1 MSDADAPASHTPVS
15 HTPVSHTTVG
25 YTTVGYTYGAR
36 YLYTDTVILNDNFL
50 RISAC
55 ADAYQTPLSS
65 AVITVPATRPVQY
78 RDRLGNPT
86 HRVRLTSP
94 HTELTILAVG
104 SVRLSKP
111 PSAIEEVAM
120 TALRYDASVE
130 EFLSPTPMVHP
141 DMVVD
146 TAKDIASGCAG
157 LLEAVDRVVGWVH
170 ENITYIRG
178 STTVATTAEQVLE
191 TRQGV
196 CQDMTHL
203 AIGMLRALDIPT
215 RYVSGL
221 MSGQVGETHAWLE
234 FLHPMQGWLPSDPT
248 RGQFIAGDAD
258 LVKFAVGRDYTQ
270 VSPVEGSFVSKGAG
284 WLDVV
289 VAQVTPSAQSVSFDD
304 AMHLIESAKSA

>member
-1 MSDADAPASHTPVS
+1 MNDAGAPESHMPENRMTL
-15 HTPVSHTTVG
+15 
-25 YTTVGYTYGAR
+25 GYTYGAR

-50 RISAC
+50 RVSAG
-55 ADAYQTPLSS
+55 ADAFQTPLSS
-65 AVITVPATRPVQY
+65 AVVTVPATRPVQY

-104 SVRLSKP
+104 SVHLSKP
-111 PSAIEEVAM
+111 PSAIEEAAVN
-120 TALRYDASVE
+120 ALQYDASAE
-130 EFLSPTPMVHP
+130 EFLLPTPMVHP

-146 TAKDIASGCAG
+146 AAKDIARGRAG
-157 LLEAVDRVVGWVH
+157 LLETVERVVGWVH
-170 ENITYIRG
+170 ANITYIRG

-203 AIGMLRALDIPT
+203 AMGMLRALDIPT

-234 FLHPMQGWLPSDPT
+234 FLHPAHGWLPSDPT
-248 RGQFIAGDAD
+248 RGQFIAADAD

-270 VSPVEGSFVSKGAG
+270 ASPVEGSFVSKGAG

-289 VAQVTPSAQSVSFDD
+289 VAQVTPSAQSVSFDG
-304 AMHLIESAKSA
+304 AMDLIASAKSA

>member
-1 MSDADAPASHTPVS
+1 MQADLGGPVGDAGAPMSRL
-15 HTPVSHTTVG
+15 
-25 YTTVGYTYGAR
+25 TVGYTYGAR
-36 YLYTDTVILNDNFL
+36 YVYTDTVILNDNFL
-50 RISAC
+50 RVSAC
-55 ADAYQTPLSS
+55 ADAFQTPLSS
-65 AVITVPATRPVQY
+65 AVVTVPATRPVQY

-104 SVRLSKP
+104 SVHLSKP
-111 PSAIEEVAM
+111 PSAIEEAAM
-120 TALRYDASVE
+120 DALQYDASAE
-130 EFLSPTPMVHP
+130 EFLLPTPMVHP

-146 TAKDIASGCAG
+146 AAKDIARGCAG
-157 LLEAVDRVVGWVH
+157 LLETVERVVGWVH
-170 ENITYIRG
+170 ANITYIRG

-203 AIGMLRALDIPT
+203 AMGMLRALDIPT

-234 FLHPMQGWLPSDPT
+234 FLHPAHGWLPSDPT
-248 RGQFIAGDAD
+248 RGQFIAADAD

-270 VSPVEGSFVSKGAG
+270 ASPVEGSFVSKGAG

-304 AMHLIESAKSA
+304 AMDLIKSAKSA

>member
-1 MSDADAPASHTPVS
+1 MQADMGGSVGDAGAL
-15 HTPVSHTTVG
+15 
-25 YTTVGYTYGAR
+25 VGYTYGAR
-36 YLYTDTVILNDNFL
+36 YVYTDTVILNDNFL

-55 ADAYQTPLSS
+55 ADTYQTPLTS

-94 HTELTILAVG
+94 HTELTILGVG
-104 SVRLSKP
+104 SVRLNKP
-111 PSAIEEVAM
+111 PSAIEEVAVP
-120 TALRYDASVE
+120 ALQYDASAE

-141 DMVVD
+141 DMV
-146 TAKDIASGCAG
+146 AGAAREIAGGCAG
-157 LLEAVDRVVGWVH
+157 LLEMVDCVVGWVY

-178 STTVATTAEQVLE
+178 STTVATTAEQVLD

-203 AIGMLRALDIPT
+203 AMGMLRALDIPV

-234 FLHPMQGWLPSDPT
+234 FLHPTQGWLPSDPT
-248 RGQFIAGDAD
+248 RGQFIVRGAD

-270 VSPVEGSFVSKGAG
+270 ASPVEGSFVSKGTG

-289 VAQVTPSAQSVSFDD
+289 VAQVTPSAESVSFDD
-304 AMHLIESAKSA
+304 AMGLIENAKSA

>member
-1 MSDADAPASHTPVS
+1 MQADLGGSVENGTAALS
-15 HTPVSHTTVG
+15 
-25 YTTVGYTYGAR
+25 YTYGAR
-36 YLYTDTVILNDNFL
+36 YVYTDTVILNDNFL

-55 ADAYQTPLSS
+55 ADAYQTPLTS

-94 HTELTILAVG
+94 HTDLTILGVG
-104 SVRLSKP
+104 AVRLSSP
-111 PSAIEEVAM
+111 PSAIEEVGLS
-120 TALRYDASVE
+120 ALQYDANAE
-130 EFLSPTPMVHP
+130 EFLLPTPMVHP
-141 DMVVD
+141 DMVAD
-146 TAKDIASGCAG
+146 AAREIAGGCAG
-157 LLEAVDRVVGWVH
+157 LLEIADTVVGWVH
-170 ENITYIRG
+170 ENIAYIQG

-203 AIGMLRALDIPT
+203 AMGMLRALGVPV

-234 FLHPMQGWLPSDPT
+234 FLHPTQGWLPSDPT
-248 RGQFIAGDAD
+248 RGQFIARGAD

-270 VSPVEGSFVSKGAG
+270 ASPVEGSFVSKGAG

-289 VAQVTPSAQSVSFDD
+289 VAQVTPSAESVSFDD
-304 AMHLIESAKSA
+304 AMSLIENAKSA

>member
-1 MSDADAPASHTPVS
+1 MQADLGGSVGDAGALIA
-15 HTPVSHTTVG
+15 
-25 YTTVGYTYGAR
+25 YTYGAR
-36 YLYTDTVILNDNFL
+36 YTYTDTVILNDNFL
-50 RISAC
+50 RVSAC
-55 ADAYQTPLSS
+55 ADAYQTPVTS
-65 AVITVPATRPVQY
+65 AVITVPAARPVRY

-94 HTELTILAVG
+94 HRELVILSVG
-104 SVRLSKP
+104 SARLSRP
-111 PSAIEEVAM
+111 PGALDDARLDSIE
-120 TALRYDASVE
+120 YDASAD
-130 EFLSPTPMVHP
+130 EFLSPTPMVAP
-141 DMVVD
+141 ERVAD
-146 TAKDIASGCAG
+146 AARAIAGGS
-157 LLEAVDRVVGWVH
+157 LLETVAGVVRWVY

-203 AIGMLRALDIPT
+203 AMGMLRSLGVPV

-234 FLHPMQGWLPSDPT
+234 FLHPAHGWLPSDPT
-248 RGQFIAGDAD
+248 RGQPVVRGAD

-270 VSPVEGSFVSKGAG
+270 ASPVEGSFVSKGTG

-289 VAQVTPSAQSVSFDD
+289 VAQVTPSAESVSFDD
-304 AMHLIESAKSA
+304 AMSLIENAKSA

>member
-1 MSDADAPASHTPVS
+1 MQAYLGGSVSDTGAAVS
-15 HTPVSHTTVG
+15 
-25 YTTVGYTYGAR
+25 YTYGAR
-36 YLYTDTVILNDNFL
+36 YVYTDTVILNDNFL

-55 ADAYQTPLSS
+55 ADAYQTPLTS

-78 RDRLGNPT
+78 KDRMGNPT
-86 HRVRLTSP
+86 HRARLTSP
-94 HTELTILAVG
+94 HTDLTILGVG
-104 SVRLSKP
+104 SVHLSSP
-111 PSAIEEVAM
+111 PSAIEEVTM
-120 TALRYDASVE
+120 SALQYDPSAD

-141 DMVVD
+141 EMVADAAWDV
-146 TAKDIASGCAG
+146 AGQRAG
-157 LLEAVDRVVGWVH
+157 LLEVVDSIVGWVYD
-170 ENITYIRG
+170 NIAYIQG

-203 AIGMLRALDIPT
+203 AMGMLRSLGIPA

-234 FLHPMQGWLPSDPT
+234 FLHPTQGWLPSDPT
-248 RGQFIAGDAD
+248 RGQFVVRGRD

-270 VSPVEGSFVSKGAG
+270 ASPVEGSFISKGTG

-289 VAQVTPSAQSVSFDD
+289 VAQVTPSAESVSFDD
-304 AMHLIESAKSA
+304 AMSLIDNAKSA